1 MICVTPNNN
10 NKFYNMEEVGDGTFK
25 VEYGRVG
32 AEPTRLTYQMYDW
45 DKKYREKLKQILAE
59 KTFYGDI
66 NLKDINLKDFKLL
79 DRLVKDENNKK

>member
-1 MICVTPNNN
+1 MKKDMNWGKTAHGLVR
-10 NKFYNMEEVGDGTFK
+10 EEEASIKDLILKELEKTK
-25 VEYGRVG
+25 AYTKEYT
-32 AEPTRLTYQMYDW
+32 E
-45 DKKYREKLKQILAE
+45 KYREKLKQILAE

>member
-1 MICVTPNNN
+1 
-10 NKFYNMEEVGDGTFK
+10 ME
-25 VEYGRVG
+25 
-32 AEPTRLTYQMYDW
+32 
-45 DKKYREKLKQILAE
+45 KYREKLKQILAE